1 MALNLRSRIPIAGLD
16 GEPVEVD
23 PGDVAALAARLDG
36 PMLTPAD
43 ARFEG
48 AIQTWNAMIKKRPAL
63 VVQPASSRDVVHAIR
78 FADSHRVLLSVKGG
92 GHHLAGTS
100 LTDGGLTLDMSGLRS
115 VEVDPERRLVR
126 VGAGCRLGDVDRA
139 TQKHGLATVLGS
151 DADTGVGG
159 LTLGGGFG
167 SLSRRFGW
175 TVDNL
180 EEVEVATADGELR
193 HASETENTD
202 LFWALRGGGGN
213 FGVVTRFT
221 FRLHE
226 VGPLVTGGIIVWEAE
241 KANEV
246 LGLYREIT
254 EAAPRELTLA
264 LSMRIAP
271 AAPFIPE
278 RVRGTPV
285 IAVQVCHTGDLA
297 RAGRDLAPLRA
308 IEAVADGVVQKP
320 YVEQQLV
327 LGAPQP
333 NGFNQ
338 YWKSEFLSTLQDTF
352 LSKFTQQAGRITS
365 PLSQVIL
372 FQLGGAVADR
382 EAAATAFGNRD
393 AAYVFLAAG
402 CWPPEDS
409 DAERHLSWARSTW
422 NALAPF
428 STGGNYVNAH
438 TGDEDESRVRAAYRD
453 SLDRL
458 VAVKAAYD
466 PGNLF
471 RANRTLSPTPRE
483 SPISTRR
490 DAG

>member
-1 MALNLRSRIPIAGLD
+1 MALNLRSRFQMTGLD
-16 GEPVEVD
+16 GEPVVVD
-23 PGDVAALAARLDG
+23 SGDIAALASRLDG
-36 PMLTPAD
+36 PILTPSD
-43 ARFEG
+43 AGFAA
-48 AIQTWNAMIKKRPAL
+48 AIQTWNAMINKRPAL
-63 VVQPASSRDVVHAIR
+63 VVQPGSSQDVVQAIR
-78 FADSHRVLLSVKGG
+78 FANSHRVLLSVKGG

-100 LTDGGLTLDMSGLRS
+100 LTDGGLTLDMSQLNR
-115 VEVDPERRLVR
+115 VEVDPERRLVG

-193 HASETENTD
+193 HASETENAD
-202 LFWALRGGGGN
+202 LFWALRGGGGS

-241 KANEV
+241 KAQEV
-246 LGLYREIT
+246 LALYRDIT
-254 EAAPRELTLA
+254 ETASRELTLA
-264 LSMRIAP
+264 LSMRVAP
-271 AAPFIPE
+271 EAPFIPE
-278 RVRGTPV
+278 RVRGKPV
-285 IAVQVCHTGDLA
+285 IGVQVCHTGDLVQ
-297 RAGRDLAPLRA
+297 AGRDLAPLRA
-308 IEAVADGVVQKP
+308 IQPVADGVVQKP

-333 NGFNQ
+333 SGFNQ
-338 YWKSEFLSTLQDTF
+338 YWKSEFLSSLDDTF
-352 LSKFTQQAGRITS
+352 LSTFMQQAGQITS
-365 PLSQVIL
+365 PWSQVIL

-402 CWPPEDS
+402 CWPPDDN
-409 DAERHLSWARSTW
+409 DAETHLSWVRSTW
-422 NALAPF
+422 KALAPF

-438 TGDEDESRVRAAYRD
+438 TGDEDDSRVRAAYRD

-458 VAVKAAYD
+458 MKVKAAYD
-466 PGNLF
+466 PGNFF
-471 RANRTLSPTPRE
+471 RANRTLSLR
-483 SPISTRR
+483 
-490 DAG
+490 